1 MRDEIK
7 LGEKILNPNEES
19 DFIDLPARVWEEA
32 NKKDKLMSE
41 AIQLWLNA
49 YGSGAGS
56 DAFDITGKFDFVLLD
71 APCSATGTIRRHPD
85 LVYCKDG
92 SDFSE
97 LIEIQ
102 AKLLD
107 HASSLVDDN
116 GLIIYVTC
124 SLLPDEGEC
133 QIEEFLDRN
142 NQFEIKKPNDKD
154 KIIPEA
160 WVLGSGDIR
169 ITPAS
174 SNEKDGLD
182 GFYICYLQ
190 KKPNKT

>member
-1 MRDEIK
+1 MIK
-7 LGEKILNPNEES
+7 
-19 DFIDLPARVWEEA
+19 
-32 NKKDKLMSE
+32 
-41 AIQLWLNA
+41 
-49 YGSGAGS
+49 
-56 DAFDITGKFDFVLLD
+56 
-71 APCSATGTIRRHPD
+71 
-85 LVYCKDG
+85 
-92 SDFSE
+92 
-97 LIEIQ
+97 

-107 HASSLVDDN
+107 HASSIVKDD

-142 NQFEIKKPNDKD
+142 GQFEIKKPNKKD

-160 WVLGSGDIR
+160 WVLASGDIR